1 MTAAAGSNRRP
12 RLDDVAAQ
20 VGVSPAT
27 VSLVLR
33 GVAGPSAAT
42 RERVLAAADRL
53 GYRPDRAASALA
65 SRRSRTVGVLIDISS
80 TYESQLVLDLYDA
93 AERRGYGLLLSTVN
107 RRHDEER
114 AAETL
119 LDSRCAG
126 LILLGPHAPKDALN
140 RLGAQLP
147 VVVIGREVPAG
158 SVDVV
163 RTADDDGVAEA
174 VRHLA
179 GLGHRRITFVT
190 GPPGA
195 VTALRRRGYETAMRD
210 CGLAEWIAVVDGGLT
225 EEDGVRAGGAIMAG
239 AGASSSADGGWF
251 PTGLVMYND
260 RSAIGLIDT
269 FNRGGVPVPAA
280 ASVVGFDDSPVAAL
294 PLIDL
299 TTVAQDTG
307 ALADNAMASLI
318 ERFDDGRTGRREVIV
333 APRLVVRG
341 TTAPCRE

>member
-1 MTAAAGSNRRP
+1 MAAAPGSHRRP
-12 RLDDVAAQ
+12 RLDDVAAD

-33 GVAGPSAAT
+33 GIAGPSAVT
-42 RERVLAAADRL
+42 RERVLAAVDRL

-65 SRRSRTVGVLIDISS
+65 SRRSRTVGVQIDISS
-80 TYESQLVLDLYDA
+80 TYEAQLVLDLYDA
-93 AERRGYGLLLSTVN
+93 AERRGYSLLLSTVN

-126 LILLGPHAPKDALN
+126 LVLLGPHAPKDSLN
-140 RLGAQLP
+140 RMGDQLP
-147 VVVIGREVPAG
+147 VVVVGRQVPAG

-179 GLGHRRITFVT
+179 GLGHRRISHVT

-195 VTALRRRGYETAMRD
+195 VSTLRRNGYETAMRD
-210 CGLAEWIAVVDGGLT
+210 CGLAEWIAVVDGGDA
-225 EEDGVRAGGAIMAG
+225 EEDGVRAAGTIMDAASAGGPPV
-239 AGASSSADGGWF
+239 
-251 PTGLVMYND
+251 PTGLVVFND

-269 FNRGGVPVPAA
+269 LHRGGVQVPAA
-280 ASVVGFDDSPVAAL
+280 TSVVGFDDSPVSGL
-294 PLIDL
+294 PQIHL

-307 ALADNAMASLI
+307 ALAENAMASLI
-318 ERFDDGRTGRREVIV
+318 ERLDDGRTSRREVIV

-341 TTAPCRE
+341 TTAPAPD